1 MSRIAR
7 RLLRAHATTGT
18 GTPPDGYPAVMATGI
33 VSIAA
38 AEQHFPVLAL
48 LLGVLAAALF
58 ELINITIGT
67 QLQAAAA
74 LLRDPDVALRSFS
87 FVAACAVLAARW
99 HSDSALLGVDEQLV
113 SSSATGEDQVTL
125 NPSVQRDNEP
135 IDAKGI

>member
-38 AEQHFPVLAL
+38 A
-48 LLGVLAAALF
+48 LF
-58 ELINITIGT
+58 
-67 QLQAAAA
+67 
-74 LLRDPDVALRSFS
+74 RDPDVALRSFS